1 MTLEENIAHWF
12 ALYVRPRHEKTVSR
26 FLHANGWDTFLP
38 LYIRRHVYTHRYKE
52 NELPLF
58 PGYVFC
64 RFNPFKRLP
73 ILATPGVLSIVG
85 IGKRPVPLDD
95 AEILAMQAAIHK
107 QLTPQPCEF
116 LQTGQRVRIMRGAM
130 SGIEGV
136 ILESK
141 NSLRLVLSITLLQR
155 SVQFELDRS
164 WVDICDPPLQL
175 SMSPAPRL
183 NTEIRSAGYLA
194 GGGDCEDRNS
204 CGRSRLATC

>member
-1 MTLEENIAHWF
+1 MALQENIDHWF
-12 ALYVRPRHEKTVSR
+12 ALYVKPRHEKMVSH

-38 LYIRRHVYTHRYKE
+38 LYVRRHVYTNRCKE

-64 RFNPFKRLP
+64 RFNPFNRLP
-73 ILATPGVLSIVG
+73 ILSAPGVLSIVG
-85 IGKRPVPLDD
+85 IGKRPFPVDD
-95 AEILAMQAAIHK
+95 AEIYALQGAINKH
-107 QLTPQPCEF
+107 LTPQPCDF
-116 LQTGQRVRIMRGAM
+116 LQSGQRVRIMRGSM
-130 SGIEGV
+130 SGIEGI

-164 WVDICDPPLQL
+164 WVDVCDPPLRL

-183 NTEIRSAGYLA
+183 NTEITSA
-194 GGGDCEDRNS
+194 
-204 CGRSRLATC
+204 T